1 MSTSIAP
8 EAPAPGRGCAVV
20 TGASRGIG
28 AAVARRLARD
38 GHAVACAAT
47 HAANAQPVVDAIR
60 AEGGRAIALAMRVEH
75 RASVSDALDA
85 AEQQLGTLT
94 LMVNNAGISGVTPFL
109 QADPDEFARLL
120 GINLGGVFHGSQ
132 LAAQRMVAAG
142 RRGSIIQI
150 GSIAGATAF
159 PQRIGYCT
167 SKAAV
172 HQMTRVMA
180 LELAEHGIRVN
191 AVAPGYIRTDLV
203 DELIGTGTL
212 DETRLRGRI
221 PQGALGTPDDIAAAV
236 SWLASDESRYV
247 TGEVLVVD
255 GGWLAFGH
263 VGPASTG

>member
-1 MSTSIAP
+1 MPTASDTRP
-8 EAPAPGRGCAVV
+8 PGRGSAVV

-38 GHAVACAAT
+38 GYAVACAAT
-47 HAANAQPVVDAIR
+47 HAAHAQPVVDAIR
-60 AEGGRAIALAMRVEH
+60 ADGGSAIAVAMRVEH
-75 RASVSDALDA
+75 RGSVSDALDA
-85 AEQQLGTLT
+85 AEQQLGALT
-94 LMVNNAGISGVTPFL
+94 LMVNNAGISGVAPFL

-132 LAAQRMVAAG
+132 LAAQRMVAGG

-150 GSIAGATAF
+150 GSIAGETAF

-180 LELAEHGIRVN
+180 LELAAHGIRVN

-203 DELIGTGTL
+203 DELIGAGTL

-221 PQGALGTPDDIAAAV
+221 PQGALGTPEDIAAAV
-236 SWLASDESRYV
+236 AWLASDESRYV
-247 TGEVLVVD
+247 TGEVLAVD

-263 VGPASTG
+263 VGPASTD